1 MVAKKLYIV
10 RVALWQQQFCII
22 TVFTAC
28 NVGVLSAGKL
38 LEVILSAVKILLD
51 IYRFSNSFREKSV
64 NVNYLFAQ
72 FKTKV
77 VLKIY
82 QLLNNQSRL
91 MVGLVTYCVIYNTIL
106 GLSGLPLAMLT
117 YVIEGGARHNC
128 PEPCSVGIPHYQTRK
143 SVFLHLKVPNMDSCV
158 KTQYVS

>member
-82 QLLNNQSRL
+82 IS
-91 MVGLVTYCVIYNTIL
+91 
-106 GLSGLPLAMLT
+106 
-117 YVIEGGARHNC
+117 
-128 PEPCSVGIPHYQTRK
+128 
-143 SVFLHLKVPNMDSCV
+143 F
-158 KTQYVS
+158 